1 MSSSSQIKNITEK
14 EQLIFMKNLRYLL
27 AINFLTGLALSKKTG
42 ISINT
47 IRSYMTGRRKNP
59 KLTMQKKLADVFNV
73 TRYDL
78 LFVDLKERDA
88 DSTNPILDKT
98 ELELIHHFRNL
109 DSTTQQNIFNM
120 VKNQSNE
127 AKERKVA
134 DISAANGIEES
145 VLPDGNQCI
154 PHL

>member
-1 MSSSSQIKNITEK
+1 MSNNLQIKNITEK

-78 LFVDLKERDA
+78 LFVDLEARGA
-88 DSTNPILDKT
+88 DTSNPVLDRN
-98 ELELIHHFRNL
+98 ELELIYHFRNL
-109 DSTTQQNIFNM
+109 DSMTQQNIFGM
-120 VKNQSNE
+120 IKTLSNAE
-127 AKERKVA
+127 KEKK
-134 DISAANGIEES
+134 
-145 VLPDGNQCI
+145 
-154 PHL
+154 

>member
-1 MSSSSQIKNITEK
+1 
-14 EQLIFMKNLRYLL
+14 
-27 AINFLTGLALSKKTG
+27 
-42 ISINT
+42 
-47 IRSYMTGRRKNP
+47 MTGRRKNP

-78 LFVDLKERDA
+78 LFVDLEERDA

>member
-1 MSSSSQIKNITEK
+1 MSNNSQIKNITEK

-27 AINFLTGLALSKKTG
+27 AINFLTGLALSEETG

-78 LFVDLKERDA
+78 LFVDLEERDA
-88 DSTNPILDKT
+88 DSTNPVLDKT
-98 ELELIHHFRNL
+98 ELEFIHHFRNL
-109 DSTTQQNIFNM
+109 DSRTKQDIFNM

-127 AKERKVA
+127 AKEKELKKC
-134 DISAANGIEES
+134 SKY
-145 VLPDGNQCI
+145 
-154 PHL
+154 

>member
-1 MSSSSQIKNITEK
+1 MSNNLQIKNITEK
-14 EQLIFMKNLRYLL
+14 EQFIFMKNLRYLL
-27 AINFLTGLALSKKTG
+27 AINFLTGLSLSKKTG

-78 LFVDLKERDA
+78 LFVDLEERD
-88 DSTNPILDKT
+88 TNRINTVLDKT

-109 DSTTQQNIFNM
+109 DSRTKQDIFNM

-127 AKERKVA
+127 AKEKK
-134 DISAANGIEES
+134 
-145 VLPDGNQCI
+145 
-154 PHL
+154 

>member
-1 MSSSSQIKNITEK
+1 MSNNSQIKNITEK

-78 LFVDLKERDA
+78 LFVDLEERDA
-88 DSTNPILDKT
+88 DTTNPVLDRT
-98 ELELIHHFRNL
+98 EWELIYLFRNS
-109 DSTTQQNIFNM
+109 DRMIQQKIFNM
-120 VKNQSNE
+120 VKNLSNE
-127 AKERKVA
+127 AKEKEIKKA
-134 DISAANGIEES
+134 ANISGANGIKN
-145 VLPDGNQCI
+145 L
-154 PHL
+154 LRK